1 MFDEKSLNQLRGVIR
16 EEVREAV
23 RVEVP
28 DLVRDV
34 VRTEVH
40 DVVHDVV
47 YEVVR
52 KIVRVEVRAQIH
64 EVVSVLLN
72 EIIMPQFEYIHAR
85 IDRLEAIVATK
96 ADIQTLNNQYVSKSY
111 LEDRLDTFRID
122 HGLKYKKA

>member
-16 EEVREAV
+16 EEVR
-23 RVEVP
+23 
-28 DLVRDV
+28 DV
-34 VRTEVH
+34 VRE
-40 DVVHDVV
+40 
-47 YEVVR
+47 
-52 KIVRVEVRAQIH
+52 IVRVEVRAQIH

-85 IDRLEAIVATK
+85 IDRLEARMTGLEATLATK
-96 ADIQTLNNQYVSKSY
+96 ADILTLTNQYVRKGY